1 MTFVYKLHEG
11 EGASTGI
18 YGLIA
23 VFVMLAVK
31 NGTVM
36 FSELPIFALVILAL
50 YTIGG
55 MFVGK
60 ATAWEHI
67 SGFVGGMLMG
77 FILI

>member
-1 MTFVYKLHEG
+1 MPTEG
-11 EGASTGI
+11 KEEK
-18 YGLIA
+18 
-23 VFVMLAVK
+23 AVK
-31 NGTVM
+31 AEVIKRPVEHVGDEIKKSAWSAIFGSIALIVLAIYTV
-36 FSELPIFALVILAL
+36 
-50 YTIGG
+50 GG